1 MKWGWAPED
10 GLQSPGLGVPEKNGP
25 QAVRTLCAVP
35 ERGSQAAPP
44 HTHTQGRGRPS
55 RGLFQPPPRRVTSHL
70 PTHAFQTGYLANVG
84 GREFSAREEAWL
96 SSSQLV

>member
-44 HTHTQGRGRPS
+44 HTHTHKDGAGHP
-55 RGLFQPPPRRVTSHL
+55 G
-70 PTHAFQTGYLANVG
+70 A
-84 GREFSAREEAWL
+84 
-96 SSSQLV
+96 SSSPLPEE

>member
-35 ERGSQAAPP
+35 ERGSQAAPT
-44 HTHTQGRGRPS
+44 HTHTRTGQAIQGPLPAPSQKSDFTPANPRLPDRVPGERGRP
-55 RGLFQPPPRRVTSHL
+55 
-70 PTHAFQTGYLANVG
+70 
-84 GREFSAREEAWL
+84 
-96 SSSQLV
+96 